1 MGRDAHGSP
10 LPRTPWLC
18 HDVLMFIVTTND
30 VPGYR
35 ITQVLGEVMGLT
47 VRSTDFGQS
56 FTAGFRSLGGGE
68 IPEYTQVMYES
79 RQVVMGRMW
88 AEAQQ
93 RGANA
98 IVAMRFDTGSIGN
111 FSEVC
116 GYGTAVV
123 VEPLGQ
129 PAPPASAPPTPPHTP
144 PPAV

>member
-1 MGRDAHGSP
+1 MGRDAHPFPPEGP
-10 LPRTPWLC
+10 LC
-18 HDVLMFIVTTND
+18 DDVVMFIVTTDD

-35 ITQVLGEVMGLT
+35 ITRVLGEVMGLT

-88 AEAQQ
+88 VEAQQ

-98 IVAMRFDTGSIGN
+98 VVAMRFDTGSIGT

-123 VEPLGQ
+123 VEPLQ
-129 PAPPASAPPTPPHTP
+129 PSAPAAP
-144 PPAV
+144 

>member
-1 MGRDAHGSP
+1 
-10 LPRTPWLC
+10 
-18 HDVLMFIVTTND
+18 MFIVTTND

-47 VRSTDFGQS
+47 VRSTDFGQG
-56 FTAGFRSLGGGE
+56 FAAGFRSLGGGE
-68 IPEYTQVMYES
+68 IPEYTQVMYEA
-79 RQVVMGRMW
+79 RQVVMARMW

-98 IVAMRFDTGSIGN
+98 VVAMRFDTGSIGN

-123 VEPLGQ
+123 VEPLGAASA
-129 PAPPASAPPTPPHTP
+129 PPASAPPASAPPTPP
-144 PPAV
+144 PA

>member
-1 MGRDAHGSP
+1 MGRIARVRDGCF
-10 LPRTPWLC
+10 W

-123 VEPLGQ
+123 VESLAAAS
-129 PAPPASAPPTPPHTP
+129 APPASAPPASPQAP

>member
-1 MGRDAHGSP
+1 
-10 LPRTPWLC
+10 
-18 HDVLMFIVTTND
+18 MFIVTTND

-123 VEPLGQ
+123 VESLGQ
-129 PAPPASAPPTPPHTP
+129 PAPPASAPPASPQAP
-144 PPAV
+144 PPAP

>member
-1 MGRDAHGSP
+1 MGRIARVRGGCF
-10 LPRTPWLC
+10 W

-123 VEPLGQ
+123 VEAL
-129 PAPPASAPPTPPHTP
+129 AAASAPPTT

>member
-1 MGRDAHGSP
+1 
-10 LPRTPWLC
+10 
-18 HDVLMFIVTTND
+18 MFIVTTND

-56 FTAGFRSLGGGE
+56 FTAGFRALGGGE

-79 RQVVMGRMW
+79 RQVVMARMW

-98 IVAMRFDTGSIGN
+98 VVAMRFDTGSIGN

-123 VEPLGQ
+123 VEPISTTSV
-129 PAPPASAPPTPPHTP
+129 ASAASAAPTP
-144 PPAV
+144 PPAA

>member
-1 MGRDAHGSP
+1 
-10 LPRTPWLC
+10 
-18 HDVLMFIVTTND
+18 MFIVTTND

-56 FTAGFRSLGGGE
+56 FTAGFRALGGGE

-98 IVAMRFDTGSIGN
+98 IVAMRFDTGSIGT

-123 VEPLGQ
+123 VEPVTQ
-129 PAPPASAPPTPPHTP
+129 PAPPASAPTPP

>member
-1 MGRDAHGSP
+1 
-10 LPRTPWLC
+10 
-18 HDVLMFIVTTND
+18 MFIVTTND

-56 FTAGFRSLGGGE
+56 FTAGFRALGGGE

-79 RQVVMGRMW
+79 RQVVMARMW

-93 RGANA
+93 RGGNA
-98 IVAMRFDTGSIGN
+98 IVAMRFDTGSIGS

-129 PAPPASAPPTPPHTP
+129 PAPPASAPPTPP
-144 PPAV
+144 PA